1 MDNQLLLPNGTTI
14 TFNKEQYEGI
24 QKITSWLRGTNT
36 FFTLAGYAG
45 TGKQQPIDCYIQT
58 PHGKVKIGD
67 LKIGDEIF
75 GISGKIIKINGVYPQ
90 GIKQSYKVTFRDN
103 TYTEAGEE
111 HLWNVWTH
119 KLRSKKSPTITLTTN
134 EILKSGL
141 VYNYAN
147 GKKIHKYS
155 IPLCEPVKYCE
166 KSLPIDPYLLGVL
179 IGDGTNLGVTPII
192 TTPDIDYEIIELIE
206 KIIPNYIE
214 IHKYKEF
221 GCPKYSLV
229 DIESYGVNKL
239 NVILKELKLNVKS
252 TERFIPTIYAQ
263 SSIEQRYELLKGL
276 MDTDGTSRGNR
287 ISYSTSSLELM
298 NDIIELVQSLGG
310 IAIRNKDDVRNGQT
324 NYIINIKTFEN
335 PFKLKRKSNNWKF
348 SFKNPPS
355 RHIISIEKSRIV
367 EQVCIS
373 VDSEDGLYLTDNFIV
388 THNTTIIKKI
398 LDSYTKDVAVSA
410 PTHKAKKVI
419 SNTTGKD
426 ALTLHSLLGLRPD
439 LDLDDFNPN
448 NPQFLPIASPKIG
461 DYDFIIIDEASMI
474 NVDLYAMI
482 KKTVKGMKV
491 KILFMG
497 DPAQIP
503 PIGEKESVV
512 FFDEDIEIHWLTI
525 IERQT
530 NDNPLLGV
538 YDTLRNNLLTPSGGF
553 DRTTIINPN
562 GDGVIFLD
570 DKLDFRNAV
579 FNKFNS
585 TDYRGNMDFAKVI
598 AWQNTT
604 VMKTNRI
611 IRDSLF
617 GENSN
622 VVEHNDVLMAYRSI
636 QARKGYYNIVENST
650 DYRITECGKRKKNRY
665 GIWGFKVNLAESYGY
680 GIFSN
685 REVFIIDS
693 LDFDNLHTYAE
704 THDTYKEYGL
714 GVKKEWKRYY
724 NFRRENMVMTTIK
737 TYRDGTKRP
746 KTEIIVKDLDYGY
759 ALTAHKSQGSTY
771 QHVMIIENDMNLNP
785 KTKERNQIKY
795 VALTRPVTSAT
806 LLQ

>member
-1 MDNQLLLPNGTTI
+1 MMRDDQLLLPNGTTI

-24 QKITSWLRGTNT
+24 QKISSWLRGTDT

-45 TGKQQPIDCYIQT
+45 TGK
-58 PHGKVKIGD
+58 
-67 LKIGDEIF
+67 
-75 GISGKIIKINGVYPQ
+75 
-90 GIKQSYKVTFRDN
+90 
-103 TYTEAGEE
+103 
-111 HLWNVWTH
+111 
-119 KLRSKKSPTITLTTN
+119 
-134 EILKSGL
+134 
-141 VYNYAN
+141 
-147 GKKIHKYS
+147 
-155 IPLCEPVKYCE
+155 
-166 KSLPIDPYLLGVL
+166 
-179 IGDGTNLGVTPII
+179 
-192 TTPDIDYEIIELIE
+192 
-206 KIIPNYIE
+206 
-214 IHKYKEF
+214 
-221 GCPKYSLV
+221 
-229 DIESYGVNKL
+229 
-239 NVILKELKLNVKS
+239 
-252 TERFIPTIYAQ
+252 
-263 SSIEQRYELLKGL
+263 
-276 MDTDGTSRGNR
+276 
-287 ISYSTSSLELM
+287 
-298 NDIIELVQSLGG
+298 
-310 IAIRNKDDVRNGQT
+310 
-324 NYIINIKTFEN
+324 
-335 PFKLKRKSNNWKF
+335 
-348 SFKNPPS
+348 
-355 RHIISIEKSRIV
+355 
-367 EQVCIS
+367 
-373 VDSEDGLYLTDNFIV
+373 
-388 THNTTIIKKI
+388 TTIIKKI

-419 SNTTGKD
+419 SNTTAKD
-426 ALTLHSLLGLRPD
+426 GVTLHSLLGLRPD

-474 NVDLYAMI
+474 NVDLYTMI

-497 DPAQIP
+497 DSAQIP

-512 FFDEDIEIHWLTI
+512 FFDEDIQIHWLTI

-538 YDTLRNNLLTPSGGF
+538 YDTLRNNLLTLDGGF

-562 GDGVIFLD
+562 GDGVIFLE

-604 VMKTNRI
+604 IMKTNKI

-617 GENSN
+617 GDNSS

-636 QARKGYYNIVENST
+636 QARKGYYNIIENST

-665 GIWGFKVNLAESYGY
+665 GIWGYKVNLAESYGY

-704 THDTYKEYGL
+704 THDTYKQYGL

-737 TYRDGTKRP
+737 TYRNGTKRP

-771 QHVMIIENDMNLNP
+771 QHVMILENDMNLNQ

-795 VALTRPVTSAT
+795 VSFTRPSKSAII
-806 LLQ
+806 LY